1 MDRRLSKFDQRR
13 IAATLPLRKGVE
25 IDGVLAEVEAATQR
39 FWRDYEPEARIQGAE
54 LKGRTLRLTLKRH
67 SSKVGASGRVTS
79 AGAPP
84 KKALRAYVA
93 RLVAIYQWATGKRIG
108 RNVDAYATCHRE
120 KPHPFLAACM
130 KAAGK
135 GYPAG
140 IVREVVEVPRPR

>member
-54 LKGRTLRLTLKRH
+54 VKGRTLRLTLKRH

-84 KKALRAYVA
+84 KKALRGYVA
-93 RLVAIYQWATGKRIG
+93 SLVAIYERATGRRIT
-108 RNVDAYATCHRE
+108 RVVDAYADGHRE
-120 KPHPFLAACM
+120 KRHPFLAACM

-140 IVREVVEVPRPR
+140 LVRQVLDEL